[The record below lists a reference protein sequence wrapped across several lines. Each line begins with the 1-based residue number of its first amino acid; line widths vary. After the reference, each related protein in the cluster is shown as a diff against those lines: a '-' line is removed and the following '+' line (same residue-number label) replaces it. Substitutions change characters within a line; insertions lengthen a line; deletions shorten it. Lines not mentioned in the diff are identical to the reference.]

1 MLNLVPLKTWHIVC
15 ADRNKAVVK
24 GFIELVRKL
33 APRMGMDV
41 TQPTL
46 SIIQSDVSNLSL
58 IADLEISQ

>member
-1 MLNLVPLKTWHIVC
+1 VC
-15 ADRNKAVVK
+15 ADRNTAVVK

-33 APRMGMDV
+33 APKMGMDV

-58 IADLEISQ
+58 ITDLEIS